1 MVAVPKV
8 RLTVPK
14 VWAQWRTKRTLGSR
28 QQARG
33 GTCLPIYE
41 EVRQATLAGAPR
53 LRQPV
58 AAWHARIAG
67 GRRGLDIAPAAACI
81 GAGGRPTR
89 RLAAIGRPTED
100 SVIGNDTLSRT
111 LHPHADRWARRV
123 VERAVS
129 RARDP
134 LAQLAVP

>member
-8 RLTVPK
+8 RLPVPK

-67 GRRGLDIAPAAACI
+67 GRRGLDIAPDA
-81 GAGGRPTR
+81 R
-89 RLAAIGRPTED
+89 AIGRDGRRTPGLSVLGRATED
-100 SVIGNDTLSRT
+100 AVIGNDSLSGP
-111 LHPHADRWARRV
+111 LHPHPDSLGAPGP
-123 VERAVS
+123 
-129 RARDP
+129 ARDGVR
-134 LAQLAVP
+134 LARAPEGAAA